1 MSQVVSIL
9 AFPPRAASGDWRPD
23 ELAALAH
30 LLPADGANHW
40 DVGTTEAGDPQFYL
54 LGPAPDFECV
64 LCVSRLAHGYVMQD
78 GAGRI
83 VGEAPSLQQFAE
95 EAARAA
101 MRGSR
106 SFIARVTLLVAAVRL
121 TIEEKVEPIFE
132 ETQELLVRVAPQLAA
147 FV

>member
-1 MSQVVSIL
+1 
-9 AFPPRAASGDWRPD
+9 
-23 ELAALAH
+23 
-30 LLPADGANHW
+30 
-40 DVGTTEAGDPQFYL
+40 
-54 LGPAPDFECV
+54 
-64 LCVSRLAHGYVMQD
+64 VMQD